1 MHLLGPFLLLLEY
14 LAFSDSASWTFEH
27 PKTLYAWDGACVWIP
42 CRYNIIN
49 RHSIDNLTVY
59 HNYKYDNSTKSY
71 SGTILY
77 KNLKIRDFPPHQGRV
92 RFLGNSRYNCTL
104 LINPVKVNDS
114 GQLGLRMTSKE
125 DKWMEPIGLNISE
138 TAPPPRIELPPEIQE
153 LRDVTVTCLL
163 NFACFEYQVHLQW
176 SLEEPAV
183 TSTCLSTKT
192 VSTQSTLTFQPQWTH
207 HGKNLTCQLWDPT
220 EQQLLSEETVWL
232 DVKHAPKLKIQ
243 VSPTEATVTEGES
256 VTMTCQIV
264 SSNPRHQGVSWLRD
278 GAPLVGEE
286 TPTLTLPQV
295 TRKMSGQYQCK
306 AHNAVGSE
314 KSEAVDLQVHYAP
327 EPSRVQIVSSPA
339 KEGNKVELTC
349 ISLAKPPPTNYTWY
363 YNGLEMPGK
372 TDRTFQIP
380 EVLLRHAGEYSC
392 LAENS
397 LGPGEVG
404 QEADLEVQYPPKEVI
419 TVIQNPTPI
428 REGDSVI
435 LSCTYNSSNPRVTR
449 YEWNHLGFQDQLL
462 PAGLTIRKVAWDT
475 GPVKCA
481 ACNQW
486 CLWSPLVNLDVQYA
500 PKDVSVQVTPHNEI
514 HSGNPVLLQ
523 CDFLSSRPTDVRFF
537 WKKNGIL
544 LEEGKK
550 LSFDAISPEDAGIY
564 HCLVNNSIG
573 QTSSKARALQVLYA
587 PRSLRVSIS
596 PKDRVV
602 EGKKAVLTCESDANP
617 PTSHY
622 AWFDWN
628 NQDLR
633 HYDQMLRLDPVTPQH
648 SGAYWCQGTNRLG
661 RGQSPPT
668 TLTVYYNSATISRR
682 VALGVGLCLAI
693 FLLAIW
699 GVKLQRSW
707 KRIRRQQG
715 LQESSSGQSF
725 FVRNMKARRIP
736 QAEGPHSLGCYN
748 PVMEDAVSY
757 AALRFPLGETDAP
770 RPGDAGTSET
780 RRLSPNRDDTV
791 TYSVV
796 QKRQV
801 GDYENVTP
809 EVLEDEGIHYSELV
823 RFGFGER
830 PLAQEGVEYVTLKH

>member
-314 KSEAVDLQVHYAP
+314 KSEAVDLQVH
-327 EPSRVQIVSSPA
+327 
-339 KEGNKVELTC
+339 
-349 ISLAKPPPTNYTWY
+349 
-363 YNGLEMPGK
+363 
-372 TDRTFQIP
+372 
-380 EVLLRHAGEYSC
+380 
-392 LAENS
+392 
-397 LGPGEVG
+397 
-404 QEADLEVQYPPKEVI
+404 YPPKEVI

>member
-1 MHLLGPFLLLLEY
+1 MHLLGPLLLLLVPEY
-14 LAFSDSASWTFEH
+14 LAFSDSTSWTFEH

-42 CRYNIIN
+42 CRYSIVN

-77 KNLKIRDFPPHQGRV
+77 KNLKIRDFPPRQGRV
-92 RFLGNSRYNCTL
+92 RFLGNNRYNCTL

-138 TAPPPRIELPPEIQE
+138 TAPPPRIELPPEIRE

-232 DVKHAPKLKIQ
+232 DVKH
-243 VSPTEATVTEGES
+243 
-256 VTMTCQIV
+256 
-264 SSNPRHQGVSWLRD
+264 
-278 GAPLVGEE
+278 
-286 TPTLTLPQV
+286 
-295 TRKMSGQYQCK
+295 
-306 AHNAVGSE
+306 
-314 KSEAVDLQVHYAP
+314 
-327 EPSRVQIVSSPA
+327 
-339 KEGNKVELTC
+339 
-349 ISLAKPPPTNYTWY
+349 
-363 YNGLEMPGK
+363 
-372 TDRTFQIP
+372 
-380 EVLLRHAGEYSC
+380 
-392 LAENS
+392 
-397 LGPGEVG
+397 
-404 QEADLEVQYPPKEVI
+404 PPKEVI
-419 TVIQNPTPI
+419 TVIQNRTPI

-449 YEWNHLGFQDQLL
+449 YEWNHLGFQDRLL
-462 PAGLTIRKVAWDT
+462 PAGLTIRKVAWDRAI
-475 GPVKCA
+475 KCA

-486 CLWSPLVNLDVQYA
+486 CLWSPPVNLDVQYA

-514 HSGNPVLLQ
+514 RSGNPVLLQ

-550 LSFDAISPEDAGIY
+550 LSFDAISPEDAGTY

-573 QTSSKARALQVLYA
+573 QNSSKAWVLQVLYA

-596 PKDRVV
+596 PKDRLV

-622 AWFDWN
+622 TWFDWN
-628 NQDLR
+628 NRDLR
-633 HYDQMLRLDPVTPQH
+633 HYDQMLRLDPVTLQH

-661 RGQSPPT
+661 RGRSPPT
-668 TLTVYYNSATISRR
+668 TLTVYYSSATISRR

-693 FLLAIW
+693 FLLATW
-699 GVKLQRSW
+699 GVKLQRNW
-707 KRIRRQQG
+707 KRTQRQQG
-715 LQESSSGQSF
+715 LQEGSSGQSF
-725 FVRNMKARRIP
+725 FVRNVKARRIP

-757 AALRFPLGETDAP
+757 AALRFPRGETDAP

-780 RRLSPNRDDTV
+780 RGLSPNRDDTV

-823 RFGFGER
+823 RFGSGEP

>member
-1 MHLLGPFLLLLEY
+1 MESRRPALRFCKALNRPVLSRPRVQSLCAQCRLFP
-14 LAFSDSASWTFEH
+14 AFHAPSCLSCLPSPMAKERKFFRMLSVSFSNAFCS
-27 PKTLYAWDGACVWIP
+27 LCIV
-42 CRYNIIN
+42 N
-49 RHSIDNLTVY
+49 RHSIDSLTVY

-77 KNLKIRDFPPHQGRV
+77 KNLKIRDFPPRQERV

-114 GQLGLRMTSKE
+114 GQLGLRMTAKE
-125 DKWMEPIGLNISE
+125 DKWMEPIGLNISGRCFIRIKAPQLVS
-138 TAPPPRIELPPEIQE
+138 TSHPLRIPYPLPCCPSAPP
-153 LRDVTVTCLL
+153 D
-163 NFACFEYQVHLQW
+163 
-176 SLEEPAV
+176 
-183 TSTCLSTKT
+183 
-192 VSTQSTLTFQPQWTH
+192 
-207 HGKNLTCQLWDPT
+207 
-220 EQQLLSEETVWL
+220 
-232 DVKHAPKLKIQ
+232 APKLKIQ

-278 GAPLVGEE
+278 GAPLLGEE
-286 TPTLTLPQV
+286 TPMLTLPQV

-306 AHNAVGSE
+306 AHNDVGSE

-327 EPSRVQIVSSPA
+327 EPSSVQIFSSPA

-349 ISLAKPPPTNYTWY
+349 ISLANPHPTNYTWY

-404 QEADLEVQYPPKEVI
+404 QGADLEVQYPPKEVI
-419 TVIQNPTPI
+419 TVIQNRTPI

-486 CLWSPLVNLDVQYA
+486 CLWSPPVNLDVQYA

-514 HSGNPVLLQ
+514 RSGNPVLLQ

-573 QTSSKARALQVLYA
+573 QTSSKDWVLRVLYA

-596 PKDRVV
+596 PKDRLV

-622 AWFDWN
+622 TWFDWN

-633 HYDQMLRLDPVTPQH
+633 HYDQTLRLDPVTLQH

-668 TLTVYYNSATISRR
+668 TLTVHCKGPS
-682 VALGVGLCLAI
+682 L
-693 FLLAIW
+693 F
-699 GVKLQRSW
+699 
-707 KRIRRQQG
+707 
-715 LQESSSGQSF
+715 SSGPGHSCS
-725 FVRNMKARRIP
+725 ARRIP

-780 RRLSPNRDDTV
+780 RGLSPNRDDTV

-801 GDYENVTP
+801 CWQRLGSGEGCPDPGEVRPRAGTSQSEAGCSQFPDKRTPAWALGPPGGAEERRDRGSGLWEAGEREATLTTTWLSQGDYENVTP

-823 RFGFGER
+823 RFGFGEP
-830 PLAQEGVEYVTLKH
+830 PLAQEGVEYATLKH

>member
-1 MHLLGPFLLLLEY
+1 MHLLGPLLLLLEY

-42 CRYNIIN
+42 CHYSIVN

-77 KNLKIRDFPPHQGRV
+77 KNLKIRDFPPRQGRV

-138 TAPPPRIELPPEIQE
+138 TAPPPRIELPPEIRE

-278 GAPLVGEE
+278 GAPLLGEE

-306 AHNAVGSE
+306 AHNDVGSE
-314 KSEAVDLQVHYAP
+314 KSEAVDLQVHY
-327 EPSRVQIVSSPA
+327 
-339 KEGNKVELTC
+339 
-349 ISLAKPPPTNYTWY
+349 
-363 YNGLEMPGK
+363 
-372 TDRTFQIP
+372 
-380 EVLLRHAGEYSC
+380 
-392 LAENS
+392 
-397 LGPGEVG
+397 
-404 QEADLEVQYPPKEVI
+404 PPKEVI
-419 TVIQNPTPI
+419 TVIQNRTPI

-486 CLWSPLVNLDVQYA
+486 CLWSPPVNLDVQYA

-514 HSGNPVLLQ
+514 RSGNPVLLQ

-573 QTSSKARALQVLYA
+573 QTSSKAWVLQVLYA

-596 PKDRVV
+596 PKDRLV
-602 EGKKAVLTCESDANP
+602 EGRKAVLTCESDANP

-622 AWFDWN
+622 TWFDWN

-633 HYDQMLRLDPVTPQH
+633 HYDQTLRLDPVTLQH

-668 TLTVYYNSATISRR
+668 TLTVYYSSATISRR
-682 VALGVGLCLAI
+682 VALGVGLCLAT

-707 KRIRRQQG
+707 KRIQRQQG

-725 FVRNMKARRIP
+725 FVRNVKARRIP

-780 RRLSPNRDDTV
+780 RGLSPNRDDTV

-823 RFGFGER
+823 RFGFGEP

>member
-1 MHLLGPFLLLLEY
+1 MHLLGPLLLLLEY
-14 LAFSDSASWTFEH
+14 LAFSDSAHWTFEH

-42 CRYNIIN
+42 CCYRILNKYPL
-49 RHSIDNLTVY
+49 DNLTVY

-71 SGTILY
+71 NGTILY
-77 KNLKIRDFPPHQGRV
+77 KNLKIRDFPPRQERV
-92 RFLGNSRYNCTL
+92 RFLGDSRSNCTL

-114 GQLGLRMTSKE
+114 GQLGLRMTSRG
-125 DKWMEPIGLNISE
+125 DKWMEPISLNISE
-138 TAPPPRIELPPEIQE
+138 TAPPPHIELPPEIRE
-153 LRDVTVTCLL
+153 LRDATVTCLL

-183 TSTCLSTKT
+183 TSTFLSTKT
-192 VSTQSTLTFQPQWTH
+192 VSTQSTVTFQPQWTH
-207 HGKNLTCQLWDPT
+207 HGKNLTCRLWDPT
-220 EQQLLSEETVWL
+220 ERQLLSEETVWL
-232 DVKHAPKLKIQ
+232 DVKH
-243 VSPTEATVTEGES
+243 
-256 VTMTCQIV
+256 
-264 SSNPRHQGVSWLRD
+264 
-278 GAPLVGEE
+278 
-286 TPTLTLPQV
+286 
-295 TRKMSGQYQCK
+295 
-306 AHNAVGSE
+306 
-314 KSEAVDLQVHYAP
+314 
-327 EPSRVQIVSSPA
+327 
-339 KEGNKVELTC
+339 
-349 ISLAKPPPTNYTWY
+349 
-363 YNGLEMPGK
+363 
-372 TDRTFQIP
+372 
-380 EVLLRHAGEYSC
+380 
-392 LAENS
+392 
-397 LGPGEVG
+397 
-404 QEADLEVQYPPKEVI
+404 PPKEVI

-449 YEWNHLGFQDQLL
+449 YEWNHPGFQDQLL

-486 CLWSPLVNLDVQYA
+486 CLWSPPVNLDVQYA

-514 HSGNPVLLQ
+514 RSGQLVLLQ

-537 WKKNGIL
+537 WKKNGIF

-573 QTSSKARALQVLYA
+573 QTSSKAWALQVLYA

-622 AWFDWN
+622 TWFDWN

-633 HYDQMLRLDPVTPQH
+633 HYGQTLRLDPVTLQH

-668 TLTVYYNSATISRR
+668 TLTVYYSSATIIRR
-682 VALGVGLCLAI
+682 AAWGMGLCLVI
-693 FLLAIW
+693 FLLAAW
-699 GVKLQRSW
+699 GVKLQWSW
-707 KRIRRQQG
+707 KRIQRQQG

-725 FVRNMKARRIP
+725 FVRNVKARRIP

-757 AALRFPLGETDAP
+757 AALSFPLGETDAP

-780 RRLSPNRDDTV
+780 RGLAPNRDDTV

-809 EVLEDEGIHYSELV
+809 EALEEEGIHYSELV
-823 RFGFGER
+823 HLGFGER

>member
-1 MHLLGPFLLLLEY
+1 MHLLGPLLLLLEY

-42 CRYNIIN
+42 CHYSIVN

-77 KNLKIRDFPPHQGRV
+77 KNLKIRDFPPRQGRV

-138 TAPPPRIELPPEIQE
+138 TAPPPRIELPPEIRE

-232 DVKHAPKLKIQ
+232 DVKH
-243 VSPTEATVTEGES
+243 
-256 VTMTCQIV
+256 
-264 SSNPRHQGVSWLRD
+264 
-278 GAPLVGEE
+278 
-286 TPTLTLPQV
+286 
-295 TRKMSGQYQCK
+295 
-306 AHNAVGSE
+306 
-314 KSEAVDLQVHYAP
+314 
-327 EPSRVQIVSSPA
+327 
-339 KEGNKVELTC
+339 
-349 ISLAKPPPTNYTWY
+349 
-363 YNGLEMPGK
+363 
-372 TDRTFQIP
+372 
-380 EVLLRHAGEYSC
+380 
-392 LAENS
+392 
-397 LGPGEVG
+397 
-404 QEADLEVQYPPKEVI
+404 PPKEVI
-419 TVIQNPTPI
+419 TVIQNRTPI

-486 CLWSPLVNLDVQYA
+486 CLWSPPVNLDVQYA

-514 HSGNPVLLQ
+514 RSGNPVLLQ

-573 QTSSKARALQVLYA
+573 QTSSKAWVLQVLYA

-596 PKDRVV
+596 PKDRLV
-602 EGKKAVLTCESDANP
+602 EGRKAVLTCESDANP

-622 AWFDWN
+622 TWFDWN

-633 HYDQMLRLDPVTPQH
+633 HYDQTLRLDPVTLQH

-668 TLTVYYNSATISRR
+668 TLTVYYSSATISRR
-682 VALGVGLCLAI
+682 VALGVGLCLAT

-707 KRIRRQQG
+707 KRIQRQQG

-725 FVRNMKARRIP
+725 FVRNVKARRIP

-780 RRLSPNRDDTV
+780 RGLSPNRDDTV

-823 RFGFGER
+823 RFGFGEP

>member
-1 MHLLGPFLLLLEY
+1 MHLLGPLLLLLES
-14 LAFSDSASWTFEH
+14 LAFSDSASWMFEH

-42 CRYNIIN
+42 CHYRILNG
-49 RHSIDNLTVY
+49 HSIDNLTVY
-59 HNYKYDNSTKSY
+59 HNYKYDNSIKSY
-71 SGTILY
+71 NGTILY
-77 KNLKIRDFPPHQGRV
+77 KNLKIRDFPPRQGRV
-92 RFLGNSRYNCTL
+92 RFLGNNRNNCTL

-114 GQLGLRMTSKE
+114 GQLGLRMTSRE
-125 DKWMEPIGLNISE
+125 DKWMEPISLNISE
-138 TAPPPRIELPPEIQE
+138 TAPPPHIELPPDIRE

-183 TSTCLSTKT
+183 TSTSLSTET

-220 EQQLLSEETVWL
+220 KQQLLSQETVWL
-232 DVKHAPKLKIQ
+232 DVKH
-243 VSPTEATVTEGES
+243 
-256 VTMTCQIV
+256 
-264 SSNPRHQGVSWLRD
+264 
-278 GAPLVGEE
+278 
-286 TPTLTLPQV
+286 
-295 TRKMSGQYQCK
+295 
-306 AHNAVGSE
+306 
-314 KSEAVDLQVHYAP
+314 
-327 EPSRVQIVSSPA
+327 
-339 KEGNKVELTC
+339 
-349 ISLAKPPPTNYTWY
+349 
-363 YNGLEMPGK
+363 
-372 TDRTFQIP
+372 
-380 EVLLRHAGEYSC
+380 
-392 LAENS
+392 
-397 LGPGEVG
+397 
-404 QEADLEVQYPPKEVI
+404 PPKEVI

-435 LSCTYNSSNPRVTR
+435 LSCTYNSSNPEVTR

-462 PAGLTIRKVAWDT
+462 PAKLTILKVAWDT
-475 GPVKCA
+475 GPVTCA

-486 CLWSPLVNLDVQYA
+486 CLWSPPVNLDVQYA
-500 PKDVSVQVTPHNEI
+500 PKDVSVQVTPHSEI
-514 HSGNPVLLQ
+514 RSGRPVLLQ
-523 CDFLSSRPTDVRFF
+523 CDFLSSRPKDVRFF

-564 HCLVNNSIG
+564 NCLVNNSIG
-573 QTSSKARALQVLYA
+573 QTSSKPWALQVLYA
-587 PRSLRVSIS
+587 PRSLHVSIS

-633 HYDQMLRLDPVTPQH
+633 HYDQMLRLDPVTLQH

-668 TLTVYYNSATISRR
+668 TLTVYYSSATISRR
-682 VALGVGLCLAI
+682 VALGVGFCLAI

-699 GVKLQRSW
+699 GVKLLRSW
-707 KRIRRQQG
+707 KRIRGQQG

-725 FVRNMKARRIP
+725 FVRNVKARRIP

-770 RPGDAGTSET
+770 TPGDAATSET
-780 RRLSPNRDDTV
+780 RGLSPNGDDTV

-796 QKRQV
+796 QKCQV

-809 EVLEDEGIHYSELV
+809 EVLEDEGIHYSEMV
-823 RFGFGER
+823 HFGFGEQ

>member
-1 MHLLGPFLLLLEY
+1 MHLLGPLLLLLEY
-14 LAFSDSASWTFEH
+14 LAFSDSAYWTFQH

-42 CRYNIIN
+42 CRYRILNK
-49 RHSIDNLTVY
+49 HLLDNLTVY
-59 HNYKYDNSTKSY
+59 HNYEYDSSTKSY

-77 KNLKIRDFPPHQGRV
+77 KNLNIGDFPPRQERV
-92 RFLGNSRYNCTL
+92 QFLGNNRYNCTL

-114 GQLGLRMTSKE
+114 GQLGLRMTSGE
-125 DKWMEPIGLNISE
+125 NKWMESIGLNISE
-138 TAPPPRIELPPEIQE
+138 TAPPPHIELPPEIWE

-183 TSTCLSTKT
+183 TSTSLSTET

-207 HGKNLTCQLWDPT
+207 HGKNLTCQLWDPM

-232 DVKHAPKLKIQ
+232 DVKHAPKVKIQ
-243 VSPTEATVTEGES
+243 VSPREATVTEGES
-256 VTMTCQIV
+256 VTMKCQIV
-264 SSNPRHQGVSWLRD
+264 SSNPRHQSVSWLRD
-278 GAPLVGEE
+278 GFPLAGEE

-295 TRKMSGQYQCK
+295 TRNMSGQYQCK
-306 AHNAVGSE
+306 AHNDVGSE
-314 KSEAVDLQVHYAP
+314 KSEAVDLQVH
-327 EPSRVQIVSSPA
+327 
-339 KEGNKVELTC
+339 
-349 ISLAKPPPTNYTWY
+349 
-363 YNGLEMPGK
+363 
-372 TDRTFQIP
+372 
-380 EVLLRHAGEYSC
+380 
-392 LAENS
+392 
-397 LGPGEVG
+397 
-404 QEADLEVQYPPKEVI
+404 YPPKEVI

-449 YEWNHLGFQDQLL
+449 YEWDHLGFQDQLS

-486 CLWSPLVNLDVQYA
+486 CLWSPPVNLDVQYA
-500 PKDVSVQVTPHNEI
+500 PKDVSVQVTPRNEI
-514 HSGNPVLLQ
+514 HSGHPVLLQ
-523 CDFLSSRPTDVRFF
+523 CDFLSSRPTDVRFS

-573 QTSSKARALQVLYA
+573 QTSSKAWALQVLYA
-587 PRSLRVSIS
+587 PRSLHVSIS

-633 HYDQMLRLDPVTPQH
+633 HYDQTLRLDPVTLQH
-648 SGAYWCQGTNRLG
+648 SGTYWCQGTNRLG

-668 TLTVYYNSATISRR
+668 TLTVYYSSATIIRR

-725 FVRNMKARRIP
+725 FVRNVKARSIP
-736 QAEGPHSLGCYN
+736 QAEGPHSLECYN

-770 RPGDAGTSET
+770 RPGGAGTSET
-780 RRLSPNRDDTV
+780 RGLSPNRDDTV

-796 QKRQV
+796 QKRHM

-809 EVLEDEGIHYSELV
+809 EVLEDEGIHYSEMV
-823 RFGFGER
+823 HFGFGER

>member
-1 MHLLGPFLLLLEY
+1 MHLLGPLLLLLEY
-14 LAFSDSASWTFEH
+14 LAFSDSARWTFEH

-42 CRYNIIN
+42 CHYRILNKQ
-49 RHSIDNLTVY
+49 SLDNLTVY

-71 SGTILY
+71 NGTILY
-77 KNLKIRDFPPHQGRV
+77 KNLKIRNFPPRQGRV
-92 RFLGNSRYNCTL
+92 QFLGDNRSNCTL
-104 LINPVKVNDS
+104 LINPVKASDS
-114 GQLGLRMTSKE
+114 GQLGLRMTSRE
-125 DKWMEPIGLNISE
+125 DKWMEPISLNISE
-138 TAPPPRIELPPEIQE
+138 TAPPPHIELPPEIRE
-153 LRDVTVTCLL
+153 LRDATVTCLL

-183 TSTCLSTKT
+183 TSTSLSTKS
-192 VSTQSTLTFQPQWTH
+192 VSTQSSLTFQPQWTH

-220 EQQLLSEETVWL
+220 ERQLLSEETVWL
-232 DVKHAPKLKIQ
+232 DVKH
-243 VSPTEATVTEGES
+243 
-256 VTMTCQIV
+256 
-264 SSNPRHQGVSWLRD
+264 
-278 GAPLVGEE
+278 
-286 TPTLTLPQV
+286 
-295 TRKMSGQYQCK
+295 
-306 AHNAVGSE
+306 
-314 KSEAVDLQVHYAP
+314 
-327 EPSRVQIVSSPA
+327 
-339 KEGNKVELTC
+339 
-349 ISLAKPPPTNYTWY
+349 
-363 YNGLEMPGK
+363 
-372 TDRTFQIP
+372 
-380 EVLLRHAGEYSC
+380 
-392 LAENS
+392 
-397 LGPGEVG
+397 
-404 QEADLEVQYPPKEVI
+404 PPKEVI

-462 PAGLTIRKVAWDT
+462 PARLTIRKVAWDT

-486 CLWSPLVNLDVQYA
+486 CLWSPPVNLDVQYA
-500 PKDVSVQVTPHNEI
+500 PKDVSVQVTSHNEI
-514 HSGNPVLLQ
+514 RSGHPVLLQ

-537 WKKNGIL
+537 WKKNGIF

-573 QTSSKARALQVLYA
+573 QTSSKAWALQVLYA

-596 PKDRVV
+596 PKGRVV

-633 HYDQMLRLDPVTPQH
+633 HYGQTLRLDPVTLRH

-668 TLTVYYNSATISRR
+668 TLTVYYSSATISRR
-682 VALGVGLCLAI
+682 AAWGLGLCLAI
-693 FLLAIW
+693 FFLAAC

-707 KRIRRQQG
+707 KRIQRQQG

-725 FVRNMKARRIP
+725 FVRNVKARRIP
-736 QAEGPHSLGCYN
+736 QAEDPHSQGCYN

-780 RRLSPNRDDTV
+780 RGLAPNRDDTV

-809 EVLEDEGIHYSELV
+809 EVLEEEGIHYSELV
-823 RFGFGER
+823 HFGFGER

>member
-1 MHLLGPFLLLLEY
+1 MHLLGPLLLLLEY
-14 LAFSDSASWTFEH
+14 LAFSDSAYWTFQH

-42 CRYNIIN
+42 CRYRILNK
-49 RHSIDNLTVY
+49 HLLDNLTVY
-59 HNYKYDNSTKSY
+59 HNYEYDSSTKSY

-77 KNLKIRDFPPHQGRV
+77 KNLNIGDFPPRQERV
-92 RFLGNSRYNCTL
+92 QFLGNNRYNCTL

-114 GQLGLRMTSKE
+114 GQLGLRMTSGE
-125 DKWMEPIGLNISE
+125 NKWMESIGLNISE
-138 TAPPPRIELPPEIQE
+138 TAPPPHIELPPEIWE

-183 TSTCLSTKT
+183 TSTSLSTET

-207 HGKNLTCQLWDPT
+207 HGKNLTCQLWDPM

-232 DVKHAPKLKIQ
+232 DVKH
-243 VSPTEATVTEGES
+243 
-256 VTMTCQIV
+256 
-264 SSNPRHQGVSWLRD
+264 
-278 GAPLVGEE
+278 
-286 TPTLTLPQV
+286 
-295 TRKMSGQYQCK
+295 
-306 AHNAVGSE
+306 
-314 KSEAVDLQVHYAP
+314 
-327 EPSRVQIVSSPA
+327 
-339 KEGNKVELTC
+339 
-349 ISLAKPPPTNYTWY
+349 
-363 YNGLEMPGK
+363 
-372 TDRTFQIP
+372 
-380 EVLLRHAGEYSC
+380 
-392 LAENS
+392 
-397 LGPGEVG
+397 
-404 QEADLEVQYPPKEVI
+404 PPKEVI

-449 YEWNHLGFQDQLL
+449 YEWDHLGFQDQLS

-486 CLWSPLVNLDVQYA
+486 CLWSPPVNLDVQYA
-500 PKDVSVQVTPHNEI
+500 PKDVSVQVTPRNEI
-514 HSGNPVLLQ
+514 HSGHPVLLQ
-523 CDFLSSRPTDVRFF
+523 CDFLSSRPTDVRFS

-573 QTSSKARALQVLYA
+573 QTSSKAWALQVLYA
-587 PRSLRVSIS
+587 PRSLHVSIS

-633 HYDQMLRLDPVTPQH
+633 HYDQTLRLDPVTLQH
-648 SGAYWCQGTNRLG
+648 SGTYWCQGTNRLG

-668 TLTVYYNSATISRR
+668 TLTVYYSSATIIRR

-725 FVRNMKARRIP
+725 FVRNVKARSIP
-736 QAEGPHSLGCYN
+736 QAEGPHSLECYN

-770 RPGDAGTSET
+770 RPGGAGTSET
-780 RRLSPNRDDTV
+780 RGLSPNRDDTV

-796 QKRQV
+796 QKRHM

-809 EVLEDEGIHYSELV
+809 EVLEDEGIHYSEMV
-823 RFGFGER
+823 HFGFGER

>member
-1 MHLLGPFLLLLEY
+1 MHLLGPLLLLLEY
-14 LAFSDSASWTFEH
+14 LAFSDSTSWTFEH

-42 CRYNIIN
+42 CRYTIVN

-77 KNLKIRDFPPHQGRV
+77 KNLKIRDFPPRQGRV
-92 RFLGNSRYNCTL
+92 QFLGNNRYNCTL

-114 GQLGLRMTSKE
+114 GQLGLRMMSKE

-138 TAPPPRIELPPEIQE
+138 TAPPPRIELPPEIRE

-232 DVKHAPKLKIQ
+232 DVKH
-243 VSPTEATVTEGES
+243 
-256 VTMTCQIV
+256 
-264 SSNPRHQGVSWLRD
+264 
-278 GAPLVGEE
+278 
-286 TPTLTLPQV
+286 
-295 TRKMSGQYQCK
+295 
-306 AHNAVGSE
+306 
-314 KSEAVDLQVHYAP
+314 
-327 EPSRVQIVSSPA
+327 
-339 KEGNKVELTC
+339 
-349 ISLAKPPPTNYTWY
+349 
-363 YNGLEMPGK
+363 
-372 TDRTFQIP
+372 
-380 EVLLRHAGEYSC
+380 
-392 LAENS
+392 
-397 LGPGEVG
+397 
-404 QEADLEVQYPPKEVI
+404 PPKEVI
-419 TVIQNPTPI
+419 TVIQNRTPI

-486 CLWSPLVNLDVQYA
+486 CLWSPPVNLDVQYA
-500 PKDVSVQVTPHNEI
+500 PKDVSVQVTPHHEI
-514 HSGNPVLLQ
+514 RSGNPVLLQ

-550 LSFDAISPEDAGIY
+550 LSFDAISPEDAGTY

-573 QTSSKARALQVLYA
+573 QSSSKAWVLQVLYA

-596 PKDRVV
+596 PKDRLV

-622 AWFDWN
+622 TWFDWN

-633 HYDQMLRLDPVTPQH
+633 HYDQTLRLDPVTLQH
-648 SGAYWCQGTNRLG
+648 SGAYWCQGTNSLG

-668 TLTVYYNSATISRR
+668 TLTVHYSSATISRR

-693 FLLAIW
+693 FLLATW

-707 KRIRRQQG
+707 KRTQRQQG

-725 FVRNMKARRIP
+725 FVRNVKARRIP

-780 RRLSPNRDDTV
+780 RGLSPNRDDTV

-801 GDYENVTP
+801 GDYENVIP

-823 RFGFGER
+823 RFGSGEP

>member
-1 MHLLGPFLLLLEY
+1 MHLLGPLLLLLEY
-14 LAFSDSASWTFEH
+14 LAFSDSTSWTFEH

-42 CRYNIIN
+42 CRYTIVN

-77 KNLKIRDFPPHQGRV
+77 KNLKIRDFPPRQGRV
-92 RFLGNSRYNCTL
+92 QFLGNNRYNCTL

-114 GQLGLRMTSKE
+114 GQLGLRMMSKE

-138 TAPPPRIELPPEIQE
+138 TAPPPRIELPPEIRE

-278 GAPLVGEE
+278 GAPLLGEE

-306 AHNAVGSE
+306 AHNDVGSE
-314 KSEAVDLQVHYAP
+314 KSEAVDLQVHY
-327 EPSRVQIVSSPA
+327 
-339 KEGNKVELTC
+339 
-349 ISLAKPPPTNYTWY
+349 
-363 YNGLEMPGK
+363 
-372 TDRTFQIP
+372 
-380 EVLLRHAGEYSC
+380 
-392 LAENS
+392 
-397 LGPGEVG
+397 
-404 QEADLEVQYPPKEVI
+404 PPKEVI
-419 TVIQNPTPI
+419 TVIQNRTPI

-486 CLWSPLVNLDVQYA
+486 CLWSPPVNLDVQYA
-500 PKDVSVQVTPHNEI
+500 PKDVSVQVTPHHEI
-514 HSGNPVLLQ
+514 RSGNPVLLQ

-550 LSFDAISPEDAGIY
+550 LSFDAISPEDAGTY

-573 QTSSKARALQVLYA
+573 QSSSKAWVLQVLYA

-596 PKDRVV
+596 PKDRLV

-622 AWFDWN
+622 TWFDWN

-633 HYDQMLRLDPVTPQH
+633 HYDQTLRLDPVTLQH
-648 SGAYWCQGTNRLG
+648 SGAYWCQGTNSLG

-668 TLTVYYNSATISRR
+668 TLTVHYSSATISRR

-693 FLLAIW
+693 FLLATW

-707 KRIRRQQG
+707 KRTQRQQG

-725 FVRNMKARRIP
+725 FVRNVKARRIP

-780 RRLSPNRDDTV
+780 RGLSPNRDDTV

-801 GDYENVTP
+801 GDYENVIP

-823 RFGFGER
+823 RFGSGEP

>member
-1 MHLLGPFLLLLEY
+1 MHLLGPLLLLLVPEY
-14 LAFSDSASWTFEH
+14 LAFSDSTSWTFEH

-42 CRYNIIN
+42 CRYSIVN

-77 KNLKIRDFPPHQGRV
+77 KNLKIRDFPPRQGRV
-92 RFLGNSRYNCTL
+92 RFLGNNRYNCTL

-138 TAPPPRIELPPEIQE
+138 TAPPPRIELPPEIRE

-278 GAPLVGEE
+278 GAPLLGEE

-306 AHNAVGSE
+306 AHNDVGSE
-314 KSEAVDLQVHYAP
+314 KSEAVDLQVHY
-327 EPSRVQIVSSPA
+327 
-339 KEGNKVELTC
+339 
-349 ISLAKPPPTNYTWY
+349 
-363 YNGLEMPGK
+363 
-372 TDRTFQIP
+372 
-380 EVLLRHAGEYSC
+380 
-392 LAENS
+392 
-397 LGPGEVG
+397 
-404 QEADLEVQYPPKEVI
+404 PPKEVI
-419 TVIQNPTPI
+419 TVIQNRTPI

-449 YEWNHLGFQDQLL
+449 YEWNHLGFQDRLL
-462 PAGLTIRKVAWDT
+462 PAGLTIRKVAWDRAI
-475 GPVKCA
+475 KCA

-486 CLWSPLVNLDVQYA
+486 CLWSPPVNLDVQYA

-514 HSGNPVLLQ
+514 RSGNPVLLQ

-550 LSFDAISPEDAGIY
+550 LSFDAISPEDAGTY

-573 QTSSKARALQVLYA
+573 QNSSKAWVLQVLYA

-596 PKDRVV
+596 PKDRLV

-622 AWFDWN
+622 TWFDWN
-628 NQDLR
+628 NRDLR
-633 HYDQMLRLDPVTPQH
+633 HYDQMLRLDPVTLQH

-661 RGQSPPT
+661 RGRSPPT
-668 TLTVYYNSATISRR
+668 TLTVYYSSATISRR

-693 FLLAIW
+693 FLLATW
-699 GVKLQRSW
+699 GVKLQRNW
-707 KRIRRQQG
+707 KRTQRQQG
-715 LQESSSGQSF
+715 LQEGSSGQSF
-725 FVRNMKARRIP
+725 FVRNVKARRIP

-757 AALRFPLGETDAP
+757 AALRFPRGETDAP

-780 RRLSPNRDDTV
+780 RGLSPNRDDTV

-823 RFGFGER
+823 RFGSGEP

>member
-1 MHLLGPFLLLLEY
+1 MRLLGPLLLLLEY
-14 LAFSDSASWTFEH
+14 LAFSDSAQWTFEH
-27 PKTLYAWDGACVWIP
+27 PKILYAWDGACVWIP
-42 CRYNIIN
+42 CRYRILNK
-49 RHSIDNLTVY
+49 HSLDNLTVY
-59 HNYKYDNSTKSY
+59 HNYKYDSSTKSY
-71 SGTILY
+71 NGTILY
-77 KNLKIRDFPPHQGRV
+77 KNLKIREFPAGQGRV
-92 RFLGNSRYNCTL
+92 QFLGNGRYNCTL

-114 GQLGLRMTSKE
+114 GQLGLRMTSGE
-125 DKWMEPIGLNISE
+125 NKWMEAIGLNISE
-138 TAPPPRIELPPEIQE
+138 TAPPPHIELPPDIRE
-153 LRDVTVTCLL
+153 LRDVTVTCSL

-176 SLEEPAV
+176 SLEERAV
-183 TSTCLSTKT
+183 TSTSLSTET

-243 VSPTEATVTEGES
+243 VSPREATVTEGES
-256 VTMTCQIV
+256 VNMTCQVV
-264 SSNPRHQGVSWLRD
+264 SSNPRHQKVAWLRD
-278 GAPLVGEE
+278 GILLEGKE
-286 TPTLTLPQV
+286 TPTLTLPEV
-295 TRKMSGQYQCK
+295 TRRMSGQYQCK
-306 AHNAVGSE
+306 AHNDVGSE
-314 KSEAVDLQVHYAP
+314 ESEAVDLQVH
-327 EPSRVQIVSSPA
+327 
-339 KEGNKVELTC
+339 
-349 ISLAKPPPTNYTWY
+349 
-363 YNGLEMPGK
+363 
-372 TDRTFQIP
+372 
-380 EVLLRHAGEYSC
+380 
-392 LAENS
+392 
-397 LGPGEVG
+397 
-404 QEADLEVQYPPKEVI
+404 YPPKEVI
-419 TVIQNPTPI
+419 TVIQSPTPI

-449 YEWNHLGFQDQLL
+449 YEWDHLGFQDQLS

-486 CLWSPLVNLDVQYA
+486 CLWSPPVDLDVQYA
-500 PKDVSVQVTPHNEI
+500 PKDVSVQVTPHSEI
-514 HSGNPVLLQ
+514 RSGRPVLLQ
-523 CDFLSSRPTDVRFF
+523 CDFLSSRPADVRFF
-537 WKKNGIL
+537 WKKNGIF

-550 LSFDAISPEDAGIY
+550 LSFDAISPEDAGTY

-573 QTSSKARALQVLYA
+573 QTSSKAWALQVLYA
-587 PRSLRVSIS
+587 PRSLHVSIS
-596 PKDRVV
+596 PKDGVV

-633 HYDQMLRLDPVTPQH
+633 HYDQSLRLDPVTLQH

-668 TLTVYYNSATISRR
+668 TLTVYYSSASIIRR
-682 VALGVGLCLAI
+682 VALGVGFCLAI

-707 KRIRRQQG
+707 KRIQRQQG
-715 LQESSSGQSF
+715 LRESSSGQNF
-725 FVRNMKARRIP
+725 FVRNVKARRTP
-736 QAEGPHSLGCYN
+736 QAEGPHSLGCYH
-748 PVMEDAVSY
+748 PVTEDAVSY

-780 RRLSPNRDDTV
+780 WRLSSNRDDTV

-796 QKRQV
+796 QKRHV

-809 EVLEDEGIHYSELV
+809 EVLEDEGIHYSEMV
-823 RFGFGER
+823 HFGFGER
-830 PLAQEGVEYVTLKH
+830 PLAQEGVEYVTLKQ

>member
-1 MHLLGPFLLLLEY
+1 MHLLGPLLLLLEY
-14 LAFSDSASWTFEH
+14 LAFSDSARWTFEH

-42 CRYNIIN
+42 CHYRILNKQ
-49 RHSIDNLTVY
+49 SLDNLTVY

-71 SGTILY
+71 NGTILY
-77 KNLKIRDFPPHQGRV
+77 KNLKIRNFPPRQGRV
-92 RFLGNSRYNCTL
+92 QFLGDNRSNCTL
-104 LINPVKVNDS
+104 LINPVKASDS
-114 GQLGLRMTSKE
+114 GQLGLRMTSRE
-125 DKWMEPIGLNISE
+125 DKWMEPISLNISE
-138 TAPPPRIELPPEIQE
+138 TAPPPHIELPPEIRE
-153 LRDVTVTCLL
+153 LRDATVTCLL

-183 TSTCLSTKT
+183 TSTSLSTKS
-192 VSTQSTLTFQPQWTH
+192 VSTQSSLTFQPQWTH

-220 EQQLLSEETVWL
+220 ERQLLSEETVWL

-243 VSPTEATVTEGES
+243 VSPREATVTEGES
-256 VTMTCQIV
+256 VTMTCQTV
-264 SSNPRHQGVSWLRD
+264 SSNPWHQGVSWLRD

-295 TRKMSGQYQCK
+295 TRNMSGQYQC
-306 AHNAVGSE
+306 NARNDVGSE
-314 KSEAVDLQVHYAP
+314 RSEAVDLQVH
-327 EPSRVQIVSSPA
+327 
-339 KEGNKVELTC
+339 
-349 ISLAKPPPTNYTWY
+349 
-363 YNGLEMPGK
+363 
-372 TDRTFQIP
+372 
-380 EVLLRHAGEYSC
+380 
-392 LAENS
+392 
-397 LGPGEVG
+397 
-404 QEADLEVQYPPKEVI
+404 YPPKEVI

-462 PAGLTIRKVAWDT
+462 PARLTIRKVAWDT

-486 CLWSPLVNLDVQYA
+486 CLWSPPVNLDVQYA
-500 PKDVSVQVTPHNEI
+500 PKDVSVQVTSHNEI
-514 HSGNPVLLQ
+514 RSGHPVLLQ

-537 WKKNGIL
+537 WKKNGIF

-573 QTSSKARALQVLYA
+573 QTSSKAWALQVLYA

-596 PKDRVV
+596 PKGRVV

-633 HYDQMLRLDPVTPQH
+633 HYGQTLRLDPVTLRH

-668 TLTVYYNSATISRR
+668 TLTVYYSSATISRR
-682 VALGVGLCLAI
+682 AAWGLGLCLAI
-693 FLLAIW
+693 FFLAAC

-707 KRIRRQQG
+707 KRIQRQQG

-725 FVRNMKARRIP
+725 FVRNVKARRIP
-736 QAEGPHSLGCYN
+736 QAEDPHSQGCYN

-780 RRLSPNRDDTV
+780 RGLAPNRDDTV

-809 EVLEDEGIHYSELV
+809 EVLEEEGIHYSELV
-823 RFGFGER
+823 HFGFGER

>member
-1 MHLLGPFLLLLEY
+1 SNAFCSLWWVPEY
-14 LAFSDSASWTFEH
+14 LAFSDSAQWTFEH
-27 PKTLYAWDGACVWIP
+27 PKILYAWDGACVWIP
-42 CRYNIIN
+42 CRYRILNK
-49 RHSIDNLTVY
+49 HLLDNLTVY
-59 HNYKYDNSTKSY
+59 HNYEYDSSTKNY
-71 SGTILY
+71 NGTVLY
-77 KNLKIRDFPPHQGRV
+77 KNLKIREFPARQGRV
-92 RFLGNSRYNCTL
+92 QFLGNGRYNCTL

-114 GQLGLRMTSKE
+114 GQLGLRMTSGE
-125 DKWMEPIGLNISE
+125 NKWMEAIGLNVSE
-138 TAPPPRIELPPEIQE
+138 TAPPPHIELPPDIRE
-153 LRDVTVTCLL
+153 LRDVTVTCSL

-176 SLEEPAV
+176 SLEERAV
-183 TSTCLSTKT
+183 TSTSLSTET

-243 VSPTEATVTEGES
+243 VSPREATVTEGES
-256 VTMTCQIV
+256 VTMTCQVV
-264 SSNPRHQGVSWLRD
+264 SSNPRHQKVAWLRD
-278 GAPLVGEE
+278 GVLLVGEE
-286 TPTLTLPQV
+286 TPTLTLPEV
-295 TRKMSGQYQCK
+295 TRRMSGQYQCK
-306 AHNAVGSE
+306 AHNDVGSE
-314 KSEAVDLQVHYAP
+314 ESEAVDLQVHYAP
-327 EPSRVQIVSSPA
+327 EPSRVQIVSSPT
-339 KEGNKVELTC
+339 KEGNEVELTC
-349 ISLAKPPPTNYTWY
+349 ISLANPPPTNYTWY

-392 LAENS
+392 LAEND
-397 LGPGEVG
+397 LGPGQVG

-419 TVIQNPTPI
+419 TVIQSPTPI

-449 YEWNHLGFQDQLL
+449 YEWDHLGFQDQLS

-486 CLWSPLVNLDVQYA
+486 CLWSPPVDLDVQYA
-500 PKDVSVQVTPHNEI
+500 PKDVSVQVTPHSEI
-514 HSGNPVLLQ
+514 RSGRPVLLQ

-537 WKKNGIL
+537 WKKNGIF

-550 LSFDAISPEDAGIY
+550 LSFDAISPEDAGTY

-573 QTSSKARALQVLYA
+573 QTSSKAWALQVLYA
-587 PRSLRVSIS
+587 PRSLHVSIS
-596 PKDRVV
+596 PKDGVV

-633 HYDQMLRLDPVTPQH
+633 HYDQTLRLDPVTLQH

-668 TLTVYYNSATISRR
+668 TLTVYYSSASIIRR
-682 VALGVGLCLAI
+682 VALGVGFCLAI

-707 KRIRRQQG
+707 KRIQRQQG
-715 LQESSSGQSF
+715 LQESSSGQNF
-725 FVRNMKARRIP
+725 FVRNVKARRIP
-736 QAEGPHSLGCYN
+736 QAEGPHSLGCYH

-757 AALRFPLGETDAP
+757 AALRFPLGETDVP

-780 RRLSPNRDDTV
+780 RGLSSDRDDTV

-796 QKRQV
+796 QKRHV

-809 EVLEDEGIHYSELV
+809 EVLEDEGIHYSEMV
-823 RFGFGER
+823 HFGFGER
-830 PLAQEGVEYVTLKH
+830 PLAQEGVEYVTLKQ

>member
-232 DVKHAPKLKIQ
+232 DVKH
-243 VSPTEATVTEGES
+243 
-256 VTMTCQIV
+256 
-264 SSNPRHQGVSWLRD
+264 
-278 GAPLVGEE
+278 
-286 TPTLTLPQV
+286 
-295 TRKMSGQYQCK
+295 
-306 AHNAVGSE
+306 
-314 KSEAVDLQVHYAP
+314 
-327 EPSRVQIVSSPA
+327 
-339 KEGNKVELTC
+339 
-349 ISLAKPPPTNYTWY
+349 
-363 YNGLEMPGK
+363 
-372 TDRTFQIP
+372 
-380 EVLLRHAGEYSC
+380 
-392 LAENS
+392 
-397 LGPGEVG
+397 
-404 QEADLEVQYPPKEVI
+404 PPKEVI